1 VISPSDEMPKPSHF
15 HPNRGQLRIPSIT
28 SEMVDDLTG
37 ARPEPLRECGTE
49 LSDRD
54 LLTEVA
60 TGDQRA
66 LGELYLR
73 HVRPVYGMVLRVLQ
87 DNQAAEE
94 VVHDAFLRVWR
105 RPNAFDPLRAQFRT
119 WLLTIAHRLA
129 LDELRRRR
137 ARSGL
142 VQRHVDAGMHAQPES
157 DPTVAAE
164 VDEIRSAVREALQAL
179 PGVQRA
185 AIELAYFGGLSQSE
199 IAEATG
205 LPLGTIKSRIRFGM
219 IALHDELE
227 KRGYGGAWWDAHDG

>member
-1 VISPSDEMPKPSHF
+1 MTDVRIF
-15 HPNRGQLRIPSIT
+15 IRIQGQHRILCIT
-28 SEMVDDLTG
+28 SNDVDDLTS
-37 ARPEPLRECGTE
+37 ARPEPPRQRGTA
-49 LSDRD
+49 LSDGA

-60 TGDQRA
+60 GGDQRA
-66 LGELYLR
+66 LGELYVR
-73 HVRPVYGMVLRVLQ
+73 HVRPVYGMVLRVLE

-129 LDELRRRR
+129 IDELRRRR
-137 ARSGL
+137 ARSAV
-142 VQRHVDAGMHAQPES
+142 VQRQVDAAVHVQPES
-157 DPTVAAE
+157 DPTEAAE

-219 IALHDELE
+219 MALHEELE
-227 KRGYGGAWWDAHDG
+227 KRGYGRAWWEAHDG